1 MMFLRRS
8 VFIIKGGRAAADA
21 SFLSSPSLSSSSLSS
36 SSESGFVSSRRSIGT
51 TTKFISGT
59 TTKTT
64 SSSSLASREVGKDE
78 NTNNNNKE
86 RDENERLNATTIQT
100 TTGKTNLTTKTNG
113 RRSTSNYRREIQ
125 KRLME
130 ATSKTMKKT
139 NESASWKRTLRLKR
153 EEKMDNRECWTV
165 KEFIEKN
172 CLSSSAAAAYSA
184 SDTDEDE
191 MEADDDDFTMTMME
205 AEDIEE
211 EAVLA
216 MLRKSARAAALAER
230 REEESLKDGDDDS
243 DNSDL
248 AAYYNYVNAVKN
260 SKDDGFSNVHYYSDA
275 DEDEIE
281 AKLESIQGLL
291 DALREEEG
299 KEEEE
304 ERTTTNN
311 NNSKA
316 RANKL
321 ESLQTIMDQ
330 VYSFREQ
337 QQQLALLPE
346 IVVGRTSK
354 SEDLD
359 ANDLDGKDDEN
370 ARGSVNGGGTIFRA
384 DSVKRKRKKAMNK
397 HKHRKRKKKDRFKNK

>member
-1 MMFLRRS
+1 
-8 VFIIKGGRAAADA
+8 
-21 SFLSSPSLSSSSLSS
+21 
-36 SSESGFVSSRRSIGT
+36 
-51 TTKFISGT
+51 
-59 TTKTT
+59 
-64 SSSSLASREVGKDE
+64 
-78 NTNNNNKE
+78 
-86 RDENERLNATTIQT
+86 
-100 TTGKTNLTTKTNG
+100 
-113 RRSTSNYRREIQ
+113 
-125 KRLME
+125 
-130 ATSKTMKKT
+130 
-139 NESASWKRTLRLKR
+139 
-153 EEKMDNRECWTV
+153 MDNRECWTV

-172 CLSSSAAAAYSA
+172 CLSSASAAYSA

-191 MEADDDDFTMTMME
+191 MEADDEDFTMTMME

-230 REEESLKDGDDDS
+230 REGESLKDGDDDS

-291 DALREEEG
+291 DVLREEED
-299 KEEEE
+299 KEEE

-359 ANDLDGKDDEN
+359 ANDLDVHDDEN
-370 ARGSVNGGGTIFRA
+370 VRGSVGGTIFRA

>member
-1 MMFLRRS
+1 
-8 VFIIKGGRAAADA
+8 
-21 SFLSSPSLSSSSLSS
+21 
-36 SSESGFVSSRRSIGT
+36 
-51 TTKFISGT
+51 
-59 TTKTT
+59 
-64 SSSSLASREVGKDE
+64 
-78 NTNNNNKE
+78 
-86 RDENERLNATTIQT
+86 
-100 TTGKTNLTTKTNG
+100 
-113 RRSTSNYRREIQ
+113 
-125 KRLME
+125 
-130 ATSKTMKKT
+130 
-139 NESASWKRTLRLKR
+139 
-153 EEKMDNRECWTV
+153 MDNRECWTV

-172 CLSSSAAAAYSA
+172 CLSSAAYSA

-191 MEADDDDFTMTMME
+191 DEMEADDDDYTMTLME

-230 REEESLKDGDDDS
+230 REEESLKDGDDAS

-291 DALREEEG
+291 DALREEED
-299 KEEEE
+299 KEEEEE

-321 ESLQTIMDQ
+321 DSLQTIMDQ

-359 ANDLDGKDDEN
+359 ANNLDVHDDEN

>member
-1 MMFLRRS
+1 
-8 VFIIKGGRAAADA
+8 
-21 SFLSSPSLSSSSLSS
+21 
-36 SSESGFVSSRRSIGT
+36 
-51 TTKFISGT
+51 
-59 TTKTT
+59 
-64 SSSSLASREVGKDE
+64 
-78 NTNNNNKE
+78 
-86 RDENERLNATTIQT
+86 
-100 TTGKTNLTTKTNG
+100 
-113 RRSTSNYRREIQ
+113 
-125 KRLME
+125 ME

-165 KEFIEKN
+165 KEFIERN
-172 CLSSSAAAAYSA
+172 CLSSASAAYSA

-359 ANDLDGKDDEN
+359 ANDLDGNDDEN

>member
-1 MMFLRRS
+1 
-8 VFIIKGGRAAADA
+8 
-21 SFLSSPSLSSSSLSS
+21 
-36 SSESGFVSSRRSIGT
+36 
-51 TTKFISGT
+51 
-59 TTKTT
+59 
-64 SSSSLASREVGKDE
+64 
-78 NTNNNNKE
+78 
-86 RDENERLNATTIQT
+86 
-100 TTGKTNLTTKTNG
+100 
-113 RRSTSNYRREIQ
+113 
-125 KRLME
+125 ME
-130 ATSKTMKKT
+130 ATSKTMKRT

-172 CLSSSAAAAYSA
+172 CLSSASYSA
-184 SDTDEDE
+184 SDADEDEDE

-230 REEESLKDGDDDS
+230 REGESLKDGDDDS

-291 DALREEEG
+291 DVLREEED
-299 KEEEE
+299 KEEE

-359 ANDLDGKDDEN
+359 ANNLDVHDDEN

>member
-1 MMFLRRS
+1 
-8 VFIIKGGRAAADA
+8 
-21 SFLSSPSLSSSSLSS
+21 
-36 SSESGFVSSRRSIGT
+36 
-51 TTKFISGT
+51 
-59 TTKTT
+59 
-64 SSSSLASREVGKDE
+64 
-78 NTNNNNKE
+78 
-86 RDENERLNATTIQT
+86 
-100 TTGKTNLTTKTNG
+100 
-113 RRSTSNYRREIQ
+113 
-125 KRLME
+125 
-130 ATSKTMKKT
+130 MKKT
-139 NESASWKRTLRLKR
+139 EKRRNESASWKRTLRLKR
-153 EEKMDNRECWTV
+153 SEKMDNRECWTV

-172 CLSSSAAAAYSA
+172 CLSSAAAYSA
-184 SDTDEDE
+184 SDTDEDEDE

-230 REEESLKDGDDDS
+230 REEESLKEDGKNDE

-248 AAYYNYVNAVKN
+248 AAYYNYVNTVKN
-260 SKDDGFSNVHYYSDA
+260 SKDDGGANVHYYSDA

-291 DALREEEG
+291 DALREEED
-299 KEEEE
+299 KEEE
-304 ERTTTNN
+304 ERTTTNK
-311 NNSKA
+311 NSKA

-337 QQQLALLPE
+337 QQQLALLPD

-359 ANDLDGKDDEN
+359 ANDLEVHDEEN
-370 ARGSVNGGGTIFRA
+370 ARGSDGGHIFRA

>member
-1 MMFLRRS
+1 
-8 VFIIKGGRAAADA
+8 
-21 SFLSSPSLSSSSLSS
+21 
-36 SSESGFVSSRRSIGT
+36 
-51 TTKFISGT
+51 
-59 TTKTT
+59 
-64 SSSSLASREVGKDE
+64 
-78 NTNNNNKE
+78 
-86 RDENERLNATTIQT
+86 
-100 TTGKTNLTTKTNG
+100 
-113 RRSTSNYRREIQ
+113 
-125 KRLME
+125 ME

-172 CLSSSAAAAYSA
+172 CLSSSAAAYSA

-191 MEADDDDFTMTMME
+191 MEADDDDDFTMTMME

-304 ERTTTNN
+304 EERTTTNN

-359 ANDLDGKDDEN
+359 ANDLDGNDDEN

>member
-1 MMFLRRS
+1 MMSLRRR
-8 VFIIKGGRAAADA
+8 VFIIKGGRAVADA
-21 SFLSSPSLSSSSLSS
+21 SFLSSSSLTSSLSSSLSS
-36 SSESGFVSSRRSIGT
+36 SESSFISSRRSIGT
-51 TTKFISGT
+51 GTKFNSGT

-64 SSSSLASREVGKDE
+64 SSSLSSREVGKDDT
-78 NTNNNNKE
+78 NTNNNNNKE
-86 RDENERLNATTIQT
+86 RDENERRNATTIQT
-100 TTGKTNLTTKTNG
+100 IQTTGKTNG

-139 NESASWKRTLRLKR
+139 EKRRNESASWKRTLRLKR
-153 EEKMDNRECWTV
+153 SEKMDNRECWTV

-172 CLSSSAAAAYSA
+172 CLSSAAYSA
-184 SDTDEDE
+184 SDTDEDEDE

-291 DALREEEG
+291 DALREEED
-299 KEEEE
+299 KEEE

-354 SEDLD
+354 SKDLD
-359 ANDLDGKDDEN
+359 ANDLDGNEDEN
-370 ARGSVNGGGTIFRA
+370 ARGSVGGTIFRA